1 MMDRDKFGQM
11 PKTRQSNLSFRFTA
25 PRLSIYRYE
34 SPIYEITVW
43 PKPYAEAR
51 DYTGCWNRFYP
62 EFRLINYPLAQPKET
77 KALQLELGLDSIL
90 PEPEMTKKQAYDQL
104 RQTMP
109 FPYAIALAPFK
120 SHQWNPLVFLSM
132 KRRFY
137 DLLKSSPVLAYL
149 LANDERVRM
158 MVFGKQLM
166 LDDMT
171 GMKQAELLNLLGLP
185 STKSFAQIFRKITPA
200 SARPEL
206 TALLRHCSANPNSMK
221 KLAHLQKVNLG
232 ALTLLTREESIH
244 QQITP
249 QLLEE
254 VSQSRSEAH
263 YATTVNRLSESI
275 RWHRELRADRP
286 FPVLR
291 SREAL
296 NAYHE
301 EISAAA
307 QQYFQTTAATALAEK
322 QESLRRTIDQPF
334 GEPPIP
340 GTDNILPLKTPREL
354 LAEGQAQHNCVGSYV
369 DRVRSGN
376 CCIYRVLEP
385 ERATL
390 SIVKASGGD
399 WMISELYTA
408 CNKPV
413 KSDTRTAVKEWLSQT
428 QVGI

>member
-1 MMDRDKFGQM
+1 M
-11 PKTRQSNLSFRFTA
+11 PKKRQSNLSFFVADNCLTISRHNNA
-25 PRLSIYRYE
+25 AYRIRL
-34 SPIYEITVW
+34 W
-43 PKPYAEAR
+43 PKPVAQALDWEGSWVR
-51 DYTGCWNRFYP
+51 IYP

-77 KALQLELGLDSIL
+77 KAPQLELGLDINL
-90 PEPEMTKKQAYDQL
+90 PEPEATKKEAYDQL

-109 FPYAIALAPFK
+109 FSYAIALAPFK

-158 MVFGKQLM
+158 MVFRKELM
-166 LDDMT
+166 LDDLT
-171 GMKQAELLNLLGLP
+171 GMKQAELLNLLDLP
-185 STKSFAQIFRKITPA
+185 STKAFAQIFRKIAPA
-200 SARPEL
+200 SACPAL
-206 TALLRHCSANPNSMK
+206 TAMLRRCATDPDRIK
-221 KLAHLQKVNLG
+221 KLAHLQKINLG
-232 ALTLLTREESIH
+232 ALTLLTREESVRR
-244 QQITP
+244 QVTP

-254 VSQSRSEAH
+254 VSQNRSEAH
-263 YATTVNRLSESI
+263 YAVTANRLSESI
-275 RWHRELRADRP
+275 RWHQELHANRP
-286 FPVLR
+286 FPALR

-307 QQYFQTTAATALAEK
+307 QQYFQTTGATARAEK
-322 QESLRRTIDQPF
+322 QESFRRTLDKPF

-340 GTDNILPLKTPREL
+340 GSDTIRPLTTPREL
-354 LAEGQAQHNCVGSYV
+354 VAEGYAQHNCVGTYS

-390 SIVKASGGD
+390 SIVKVSGGD

-413 KSDTRTAVKEWLSQT
+413 KSETRQAVKEWLSQT

>member
-1 MMDRDKFGQM
+1 M
-11 PKTRQSNLSFRFTA
+11 PKKSQSNISFHFNN
-25 PRLSIYRYE
+25 PRLFIYRNGR
-34 SPIYEITVW
+34 PIYEITVW
-43 PKPYAEAR
+43 PRPRAEAR

-62 EFRLINYPLAQPKET
+62 EFRLINYPLAQPKEA
-77 KALQLELGLDSIL
+77 KAPQLELGLDIVL

-158 MVFGKQLM
+158 MVFRKELL
-166 LDDMT
+166 LDDLT
-171 GMKQAELLNLLGLP
+171 GMKQAELLNLLDLP
-185 STKSFAQIFRKITPA
+185 STQAFAQIFRKITPA

-206 TALLRHCSANPNSMK
+206 TDMLRCCATDTDSMK

-232 ALTLLTREESIH
+232 ALTLLTREESIR

-254 VSQSRSEAH
+254 VSQARSEAH
-263 YATTVNRLSESI
+263 NATTASRLSESI
-275 RWHRELRADRP
+275 RWHQELCADRP

-307 QQYFQTTAATALAEK
+307 QQYLQTTGATAWAEK
-322 QESLRRTIDQPF
+322 QESLRKTIDQPF
-334 GEPPIP
+334 GDPPIP

-354 LAEGQAQHNCVGSYV
+354 IAEGYAQHNCVGSYV

-390 SIVKASGGD
+390 SIVKASGDD

-413 KSDTRTAVKEWLSQT
+413 NSDTRTAVKEWLSQT

>member
-1 MMDRDKFGQM
+1 
-11 PKTRQSNLSFRFTA
+11 
-25 PRLSIYRYE
+25 
-34 SPIYEITVW
+34 
-43 PKPYAEAR
+43 
-51 DYTGCWNRFYP
+51 
-62 EFRLINYPLAQPKET
+62 
-77 KALQLELGLDSIL
+77 
-90 PEPEMTKKQAYDQL
+90 
-104 RQTMP
+104 MP

-158 MVFGKQLM
+158 MVFRKELM
-166 LDDMT
+166 LDDLT
-171 GMKQAELLNLLGLP
+171 GMKQAELLNLLSLP
-185 STKSFAQIFRKITPA
+185 STKAFAQIFRKITPA
-200 SARPEL
+200 SACPAL
-206 TALLRHCSANPNSMK
+206 TAMLRRCATDTDSMK
-221 KLAHLQKVNLG
+221 QLGHLQKVNLG
-232 ALTLLTREESIH
+232 ALTLLTKEESIR

-254 VSQSRSEAH
+254 VSQNRSEAH
-263 YATTVNRLSESI
+263 YAATANRIAESV
-275 RWHRELRADRP
+275 RWHQELHANRP

-301 EISAAA
+301 ELSAAA
-307 QQYFQTTAATALAEK
+307 QQYFQTTAAAARAEK

-340 GTDNILPLKTPREL
+340 GTDNIQPLKTPREL
-354 LAEGQAQHNCVGSYV
+354 IAEGYAQHNCVGSYV
-369 DRVRSGN
+369 DRVRAGTSYV
-376 CCIYRVLEP
+376 YRIMEP

-413 KSDTRTAVKEWLSQT
+413 KSETRQAVTEWLSQT
-428 QVGI
+428 QIGI

>member
-1 MMDRDKFGQM
+1 MATKQQ
-11 PKTRQSNLSFRFTA
+11 TNLSFLVKENKLT
-25 PRLSIYRYE
+25 IYRRETAAYR
-34 SPIYEITVW
+34 ITLW
-43 PKPYAEAR
+43 PKPLAQAR
-51 DYTGCWNRFYP
+51 DWEGSWVRIYP

-77 KALQLELGLDSIL
+77 KAPQLELGLDINL
-90 PEPEMTKKQAYDQL
+90 PEPEITKKEAYDQL

-149 LANDERVRM
+149 LANDEHVRM
-158 MVFGKQLM
+158 MVFRKELM

-171 GMKQAELLNLLGLP
+171 GMKQVELLDLLGLP
-185 STKSFAQIFRKITPA
+185 ATKPFAQLFRKITPA
-200 SARPEL
+200 SACPAL
-206 TALLRHCSANPNSMK
+206 TAILRRCATDTDSMK
-221 KLAHLQKVNLG
+221 KMAHLQKINLG
-232 ALTLLTREESIH
+232 ALTLLTREESIR

-254 VSQSRSEAH
+254 VSQNRSEAH
-263 YATTVNRLSESI
+263 YAATANRLSESI
-275 RWHRELRADRP
+275 RWHQELRAGRP
-286 FPVLR
+286 FPVLQ
-291 SREAL
+291 SRKTL

-307 QQYFQTTAATALAEK
+307 QQYFQTTAATARAER
-322 QESLRRTIDQPF
+322 QESLRKTLDEPF
-334 GEPPIP
+334 GKPPIP
-340 GTDNILPLKTPREL
+340 GTDTIQPLKTPREL
-354 LAEGQAQHNCVGSYV
+354 ITEGYAQHNCVGSYA
-369 DRVRSGN
+369 DLVRSGN

-390 SIVKASGGD
+390 SIIKISDGD
-399 WMISELYTA
+399 WRISELYAT

-413 KSDTRTAVKEWLSQT
+413 KSETRQAVKEWLSQT

>member
-1 MMDRDKFGQM
+1 M
-11 PKTRQSNLSFRFTA
+11 PKKCQSNLSFRFTA
-25 PRLSIYRYE
+25 PRLSIYRNR
-34 SPIYEITVW
+34 SFVYEITVW
-43 PKPYAEAR
+43 PRPRAEAL
-51 DYTGCWNRFYP
+51 DYTGYWHRAYP
-62 EFRLINYPLAQPKET
+62 EFRLIDYPLRKPKE
-77 KALQLELGLDSIL
+77 KKPSPQLELGLGL
-90 PEPEMTKKQAYDQL
+90 ATEKKEEMTKLEAYDLL

-120 SHQWNPLVFLSM
+120 SHQWNPLIFLSM

-171 GMKQAELLNLLGLP
+171 GMKQAELLNLLDLP
-185 STKSFAQIFRKITPA
+185 STKTFAQIFRKITPA

-206 TALLRHCSANPNSMK
+206 TAMLRHCSANPDSMK

-232 ALTLLTREESIH
+232 ALTLLTREESIL

-254 VSQSRSEAH
+254 VSQSRSEIH

-275 RWHRELRADRP
+275 RWHQELRAGRP

-307 QQYFQTTAATALAEK
+307 QQYVQTTAAIAQAEK
-322 QESLRRTIDQPF
+322 QESLRRTIDLPF

-340 GTDNILPLKTPREL
+340 GTDTILPLKTPREL
-354 LAEGQAQHNCVGSYV
+354 IAEGHVQHNCVGSYV
-369 DRVRSGN
+369 DRVRSGD

-390 SIVKASGGD
+390 SIVKASGSD

-413 KSDTRTAVKEWLSQT
+413 KSDTLTAVKEWLSQT